1 MKGMTREVETILN
14 GSVQITKNPFLKFHV
29 LANLALID
37 GTGPI
42 KLITFQ
48 TFFGGFIRF
57 RHG

>member
-1 MKGMTREVETILN
+1 MTREVETILN

-48 TFFGGFIRF
+48 TFFGGVIRL

>member
-1 MKGMTREVETILN
+1 MKGMTNEVETILN

-29 LANLALID
+29 LADLTLIG

-48 TFFGGFIRF
+48 TFFGGFIRC
-57 RHG
+57 GNG